1 MLPSVTHRGQPSE
14 DRRTRAIA
22 SLAAG
27 VACWL
32 WGGVAIV
39 AGMSLLVLFAVNRAW
54 ADGVEQ
60 SLLFRLIAQAWIVL
74 QALGATRLP
83 GMDIDPRRLY
93 HYTNRDFDD
102 AFLIGSALIAFLF
115 AAAVWMTGYGLGRGS
130 RWAFRSFVGLS
141 SVAAVAIAA
150 YAAWYISHGASADVL
165 AVIAVA
171 AALPAAL
178 AATSFQQAIRPSPVE
193 HAPAGRRNPLTRP
206 ALLLLLSV
214 HAMLVVPALACAWV
228 LAGILV
234 RQLWLAWA
242 S

>member
-1 MLPSVTHRGQPSE
+1 
-14 DRRTRAIA
+14 
-22 SLAAG
+22 
-27 VACWL
+27 
-32 WGGVAIV
+32 
-39 AGMSLLVLFAVNRAW
+39 
-54 ADGVEQ
+54 
-60 SLLFRLIAQAWIVL
+60 L

-102 AFLIGSALIAFLF
+102 AFLIGSALIAFTF

-150 YAAWYISHGASADVL
+150 YAAWYISYGASADVL

-171 AALPAAL
+171 AAVPAAV
-178 AATSFQQAIRPSPVE
+178 AATSFQQAIRPNPVE
-193 HAPAGRRNPLTRP
+193 LAPAGLRNPLTRP
-206 ALLLLLSV
+206 LLLLLLSA
-214 HAMLVVPALACAWV
+214 HASLVVPAIACAWLLV
-228 LAGILV
+228 GILV
-234 RQLWLAWA
+234 RQVWLAWA